1 MYSAPAV
8 SYPVGRSAIRVAA
21 LGLPWLLAA
30 LSSTAWGLQSDH
42 WSAIHGLAL
51 LVSLLGLWIA
61 LRLARRPQEGQLD
74 WDGQSWVWEARGQRR
89 FGEVRARLDWQ
100 QGLLLEF
107 LAQDGRTVWLWLER
121 SGAPLRWD
129 ALRRAVHAPAARGA
143 TPSVAS
149 GQGAA
154 W

>member
-8 SYPVGRSAIRVAA
+8 SYPVGRSSMRTAG
-21 LGLPWLLAA
+21 LLLPWAVAGLAC
-30 LSSTAWGLQSDH
+30 TAWVLQADH
-42 WSAIHGLAL
+42 WSATHGLAL
-51 LVSLLGLWIA
+51 LGCLGGLWLA
-61 LRLARRPQEGQLD
+61 YRLARQPDEGQLD

-89 FGEVRARLDWQ
+89 IGEVRARLDWQ

-121 SGAPLRWD
+121 SRIPLRWD
-129 ALRRAVHAPAARGA
+129 ALRRAVHAPAARVSTLSTA
-143 TPSVAS
+143 